1 MPRAILN
8 YCMTNRTISAAFVA
22 ASLLTVVGCESKTP
36 PPPSPSSGQ
45 GLKHLASN
53 PPSIPGKS
61 AAMGKGA
68 AAGIQKNQDDAANAA
83 NQISGQSG
91 AEFVIGG
98 VKFAVPEGWKSVP
111 PSSSMTKATYIIADA
126 GNAQVNFSTAGG
138 DVPSNIERW
147 KKQITD
153 ESGQPVSGETSEHT
167 VAGFRVYIYKAT
179 GTFASM
185 TGGKQ
190 ANTAFRGAIVQMPS
204 QSVFVR
210 LTGPAD
216 KIGSAESAWEQMV
229 LGLTR

>member
-1 MPRAILN
+1 ML
-8 YCMTNRTISAAFVA
+8 NRTISAVFVT
-22 ASLLTVVGCESKTP
+22 ASLLAVVGCESKTP
-36 PPPSPSSGQ
+36 PPPTSSSGQ
-45 GLKHLASN
+45 GLNNLSAN
-53 PPSIPGKS
+53 PTSIPGKS
-61 AAMGKGA
+61 AAMGKA
-68 AAGIQKNQDDAANAA
+68 AVAGIQKNQDDAANAA
-83 NQISGQSG
+83 NQISGQAG
-91 AEFVIGG
+91 TEFVIGG
-98 VKFAVPEGWKSVP
+98 VKFAVPEGWKSVA
-111 PSSSMTKATYIIADA
+111 PSSPMTKATYIIANA

-153 ESGQPVSGETSEHT
+153 ESGQPVSGETVEQT
-167 VAGFRVYIYKAT
+167 AAGYKIYIYKAT

-190 ANTAFRGAIVQMPS
+190 SNTAFRAAIVQMPS

-216 KIGSAESAWEQMV
+216 TIGPAEAAWEQMV